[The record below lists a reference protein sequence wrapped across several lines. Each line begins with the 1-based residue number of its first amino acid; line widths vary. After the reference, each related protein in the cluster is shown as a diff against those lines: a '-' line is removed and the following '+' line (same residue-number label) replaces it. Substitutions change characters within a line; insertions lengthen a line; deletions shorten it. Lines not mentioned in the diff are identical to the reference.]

1 MSKIILL
8 LITLV
13 LTAFSL
19 LVTLTCIVIA
29 VNEKDFSS
37 LIYFCIM
44 LSIILIILIQVV
56 VEIFKLD

>member
-8 LITLV
+8 LMTLV

-29 VNEKDFSS
+29 VNEKDFIS